1 MSGASIELE
10 LRDVR
15 MATLATDEGLPILDG
30 GGGRVAS
37 AGERELL
44 GVDHTHMDRPTTVL
58 PYTTQSSYDRD
69 PAVHQQRVAV
79 LENEHLRATF
89 LLDLGG
95 RLWTLTDKATGREL
109 LHQPDL
115 IQPGN
120 LALRNAWFA
129 GGAEWN
135 LGVTGH
141 WALTCEPVAAAI
153 VEHDGAQVLRMW
165 AYERMVEIVWQ
176 VDVALRAGSPTL
188 DVHVRL
194 HNPHASDRP
203 IYWWSNIAVPQ
214 VEGGRVL
221 VDADS
226 AFHFGYAEEL
236 DVLPVPVTDGVDI
249 SYPSRARSANDYF
262 FNTHSDHPWIAAI
275 DRDGYGLGHSSTSRL
290 TSRKLFV
297 WGVARG
303 GRTWQRWL
311 SGNGAYVEIQAGVAR
326 TQLEHLRLPAGQTW
340 SWVESYRPVQADAS
354 RAHGKD
360 WAEAVAE
367 GARCTVD
374 PAALDEA
381 KSWMDAASR
390 VPVTGD
396 WGPLRGA
403 PRNQGWGALAVAVG
417 DLPED
422 PAVPFDAGQL
432 DDEQQAWLELA
443 RSGAV
448 ADELATSVL
457 TGEGWSQR
465 LREANPGPVQ
475 QLLLGYAEH
484 AAGDTDAAR
493 ELWRSSVA
501 ANPTARALR
510 ALALTATDQD
520 ERADL
525 LVQALEHGGESGAA
539 HHALLVETLT
549 ALRAAGRHQQ
559 LLTVANALPPAER
572 ALPRV
577 AFLEAVA
584 LVATGQ
590 PEAAK
595 ALLQRPLVLP
605 DVREGAASLEEL
617 WFDYQKLLGTSEKLP
632 AHYDFRMFVDDEG
645 TTPVP
650 SDQTS

>member
-1 MSGASIELE
+1 M
-10 LRDVR
+10 
-15 MATLATDEGLPILDG
+15 
-30 GGGRVAS
+30 
-37 AGERELL
+37 
-44 GVDHTHMDRPTTVL
+44 
-58 PYTTQSSYDRD
+58 
-69 PAVHQQRVAV
+69 
-79 LENEHLRATF
+79 
-89 LLDLGG
+89 
-95 RLWTLTDKATGREL
+95 
-109 LHQPDL
+109 
-115 IQPGN
+115 
-120 LALRNAWFA
+120 
-129 GGAEWN
+129 
-135 LGVTGH
+135 
-141 WALTCEPVAAAI
+141 
-153 VEHDGAQVLRMW
+153 
-165 AYERMVEIVWQ
+165 
-176 VDVALRAGSPTL
+176 
-188 DVHVRL
+188 
-194 HNPHASDRP
+194 
-203 IYWWSNIAVPQ
+203 
-214 VEGGRVL
+214 
-221 VDADS
+221 
-226 AFHFGYAEEL
+226 
-236 DVLPVPVTDGVDI
+236 
-249 SYPSRARSANDYF
+249 
-262 FNTHSDHPWIAAI
+262 
-275 DRDGYGLGHSSTSRL
+275 
-290 TSRKLFV
+290 
-297 WGVARG
+297 
-303 GRTWQRWL
+303 L
-311 SGNGAYVEIQAGVAR
+311 SV
-326 TQLEHLRLPAGQTW
+326 
-340 SWVESYRPVQADAS
+340 
-354 RAHGKD
+354 
-360 WAEAVAE
+360 
-367 GARCTVD
+367 
-374 PAALDEA
+374 
-381 KSWMDAASR
+381 AASR
-390 VPVTGD
+390 LGYRCHVYEPGAAPAGDVAARVTT
-396 WGPLRGA
+396 A
-403 PRNQGWGALAVAVG
+403 PY
-417 DLPED
+417 ED
-422 PAVPFDAGQL
+422 EAAI
-432 DDEQQAWLELA
+432 

-650 SDQTS
+650 SDQAS